1 MLLVDDILFA
11 PVRSILWIFREIRDI
26 AQEELDG
33 EAKSITEQL
42 RTLYMQLETGR
53 ITEAEFEAGEKLL
66 LDRLDEIE
74 SRRSAENGE
83 PEEGDA
89 DEESDEDETEESGGL
104 EESGEDETENTDDAG
119 REPDEM

>member
-53 ITEAEFEAGEKLL
+53 ITEAEFETGEKLL

-104 EESGEDETENTDDAG
+104 EESDEDETENTDDAG

>member
-1 MLLVDDILFA
+1 
-11 PVRSILWIFREIRDI
+11 
-26 AQEELDG
+26 
-33 EAKSITEQL
+33 
-42 RTLYMQLETGR
+42 MQLETGR

-89 DEESDEDETEESGGL
+89 DEESDEDETEESGEV
-104 EESGEDETENTDDAG
+104 EESDADETENTDDAG

>member
-11 PVRSILWIFREIRDI
+11 PVRSILWIFREIRDL

-53 ITEAEFEAGEKLL
+53 ITEAEFETGEKLL

-74 SRRSAENGE
+74 SRRAAENGE

-89 DEESDEDETEESGGL
+89 DEESDADEEPDEDEESD
-104 EESGEDETENTDDAG
+104 EDETENTDDAG